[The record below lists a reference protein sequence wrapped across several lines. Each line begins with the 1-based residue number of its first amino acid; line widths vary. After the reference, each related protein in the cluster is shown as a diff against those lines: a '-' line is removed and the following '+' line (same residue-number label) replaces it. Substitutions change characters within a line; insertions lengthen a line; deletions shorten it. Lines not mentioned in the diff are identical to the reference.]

1 MILRVV
7 FRRAAR
13 REFDDAAD
21 RYDEQRPGLGEEFI
35 FEIDQAIVK
44 AAASPERYPIVFD
57 DIRRTVA
64 RRFPYFLVD
73 AILRYGSA
81 GYNCSLVR
89 TPIGAAQ
96 FGRWANRGAR

>member
-1 MILRVV
+1 MTLRVV

-35 FEIDQAIVK
+35 FEIDQAVVK
-44 AAASPERYPIVFD
+44 AADSPERYSIVFG

-64 RRFPYFLVD
+64 RRFPYSVYF
-73 AILRYGSA
+73 R
-81 GYNCSLVR
+81 VR
-89 TPIGAAQ
+89 RDSMVVLSV
-96 FGRWANRGAR
+96 FHGRRNPAVWQRRV

>member
-64 RRFPYFLVD
+64 RRFPYSVYF
-73 AILRYGSA
+73 R
-81 GYNCSLVR
+81 VR
-89 TPIGAAQ
+89 RDSMVVLSV
-96 FGRWANRGAR
+96 FHGRRNPAVWQRRV

>member
-64 RRFPYFLVD
+64 RHFPYSVYF
-73 AILRYGSA
+73 R
-81 GYNCSLVR
+81 VR
-89 TPIGAAQ
+89 RDSMVVLSV
-96 FGRWANRGAR
+96 FHGRRNPAVWQRRV